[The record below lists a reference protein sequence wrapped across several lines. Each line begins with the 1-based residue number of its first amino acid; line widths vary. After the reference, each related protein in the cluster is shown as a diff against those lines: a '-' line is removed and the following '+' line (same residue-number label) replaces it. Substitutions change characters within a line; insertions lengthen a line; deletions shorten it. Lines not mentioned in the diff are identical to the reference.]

1 MPARAMI
8 GPAVTCSQASSPRTA
23 ATYWRMIAMGR
34 SGRPTDAQNFGP
46 YPPVPMPRTN
56 RPSES

>member
-8 GPAVTCSQASSPRTA
+8 GPAVTCSQASSPRIA
-23 ATYWRMIAMGR
+23 ATYSRMIAIGR

-46 YPPVPMPRTN
+46 
-56 RPSES
+56 